1 MTSPIDRHERKNVM
15 TEGLSRLNF
24 RDVGGL
30 ETEDGSL
37 TRSGV
42 IFRSEGPANFEAI
55 HRRELEALK
64 IRLVCDLRSDRERR
78 EAPNDWT
85 GGARLLN
92 LNVTDDLRAEPSQT
106 WKTLLAADPSSETV
120 KRVYLR
126 NYAAI
131 PGALRPH
138 LRALIEAIA
147 IGETPVVIHCT
158 AGKDRTGVL
167 IALLLK
173 ALHVPEAAVAADY
186 MRSDVFAQNLRS
198 LGGIHE
204 RMEKN
209 YGVRPD
215 DAFIDALI
223 GVDLEYLRS
232 ALAAVEQEWLTIDGY
247 FAAAGVG
254 PELLDRYREVMTVS
268 PEDPGPA

>member
-1 MTSPIDRHERKNVM
+1 M

-30 ETEDGSL
+30 ETEEGSL

-42 IFRSEGPANFEAI
+42 IFRSEGPANFDAI

-64 IRLVCDLRSDRERR
+64 IRLVCDLRSDRERQQ
-78 EAPNDWT
+78 APNDWT
-85 GGARLLN
+85 GSARLLN
-92 LNVTDDLRAEPSQT
+92 LNVTDDLRAEPSQA
-106 WKTLLAADPSSETV
+106 WKTLLAADPSSQAV
-120 KRVYLR
+120 KRAYLR

-138 LRALIEAIA
+138 LHALIEAIA
-147 IGETPVVIHCT
+147 IGETPALIHCT

-173 ALHVPEAAVAADY
+173 ALHVPDETVVADY

-204 RMEKN
+204 RMERN

-223 GVDLEYLRS
+223 GVDLDYLRS
-232 ALAAVEQEWLTIDGY
+232 ALAAVEREWGSIAGY
-247 FAAAGVG
+247 FAAARVG
-254 PELLDRYREVMTVS
+254 PDLLDRYRKVMTVR
-268 PEDPGPA
+268 PEDPEPA